1 MIVVTGGAG
10 FIGSAIVWELNNR
23 GYHEIM
29 VVDRLGTE
37 KKWRNLRNL
46 EIADYWDKQE
56 FLAMAGND
64 DLPVKPEA
72 ILHLGA
78 CSATTQEDADYL
90 MRNNYQYTKYLARY
104 ALEHDVRFI
113 YASSAATYGD
123 GELGYRDDHN
133 LLSQLRPLNKYAL
146 SKYAFDLHALHNGW
160 LDKIVG
166 LKYFNVYGP
175 NEYHKGEMR
184 SVIHKSFGQAQN
196 NGKIRLFK
204 SHREDCAHGEQKRDF
219 LYVKDA
225 VNMSLFFL
233 ENPDVNGIFNI
244 GCGEA
249 RSFNHLARAVFKT
262 LDLPENVEYFDMPAD
277 IRDRYQYFT
286 EADISK
292 LREAGYEKEIH
303 TLEEGVADYLNN
315 YLLTDDPHLG

>member
-46 EIADYWDKQE
+46 EIVDYWDKQE
-56 FLAMAGND
+56 FLSMVGSD
-64 DLPVKPEA
+64 DLPVVPEA

-90 MRNNYQYTKYLARY
+90 MRNNYQYTKHLARY
-104 ALEHDVRFI
+104 ALEHDSRFI

-146 SKYAFDLHALHNGW
+146 SKYVFDLHALHNGW
-160 LDKIVG
+160 LDDIVG

-184 SVIHKSFGQAQN
+184 SVIHKSFGQAREN
-196 NGKIRLFK
+196 SKIRLFK
-204 SHREDCAHGEQKRDF
+204 SHREDYKDGEQKRDF

-225 VNMSLFFL
+225 VDMSLFFL

-249 RSFNHLARAVFKT
+249 RTFNHLARAVFKT
-262 LDLPENVEYFDMPAD
+262 LDLPEKVEYFDMPAD

-286 EADISK
+286 EANISK
-292 LREAGYEKEIH
+292 LREAGYEKDIYS
-303 TLEEGVADYLNN
+303 LEEGVTDYINN